1 MKIRS
6 SIVCFALVVAAPFAA
21 TAQVHGGN
29 SSADFTGGNATHPT
43 DRCSVENMDL
53 FNEFIAAKPTVSE
66 FRNTYSCVTL
76 VLPGEAATREMRLN
90 NSRYFAEMG
99 EFGRI
104 TGGYFQ

>member
-1 MKIRS
+1 MSLRS
-6 SIVCFALVVAAPFAA
+6 SIVLFALVAAAPFAA

-29 SSADFTGGNATHPT
+29 SPADYENGTPTPGG
-43 DRCSVENMDL
+43 RCGVQDMDA
-53 FNEFIAAKPTVSE
+53 FDQFIAGKPTVSE
-66 FRNTYSCVTL
+66 FRNMYSCVTL
-76 VLPGEAATREMRLN
+76 VLPGEVATREMRLN